1 MSRKIRVAINGFGRI
16 GRLVFRV
23 LRQRTDRFEVVAIND
38 LGTPEQMAMLV
49 KYDSTHGK
57 LGEEVRA
64 EGDKLIVGGD
74 AVRMLQMKVSPKD
87 LPWDEYKVDLV
98 VESTG
103 VFRAQEQVEGHF
115 SGPANGGVKRALLSV
130 PPKGASDP
138 ETAAIIV
145 KGVNDAT
152 LKPSHR
158 VVSNAS
164 CTTNCLAPLAKVLDE
179 AFGIEYGL
187 MTTVHG
193 YTNGQSILDLL
204 HKDPRRA
211 RTAAQNIIPTTTG
224 AALAV
229 GKVLP
234 HLAGKL
240 DGMAMRVP
248 VPDGSIVDLVAE
260 LRDLPADKKKAVAA
274 VNAAVKAAAEGPLK
288 GILEYT
294 EDPIVSSDVIGN
306 PHSSVF
312 DAQATMVM
320 EGTKMV
326 KVLSWYDNEWGYSN
340 RCVDLL
346 ELMAAL

>member
-57 LGEEVRA
+57 LGETVVA
-64 EGDKLIVGGD
+64 DGDKLIVGGD
-74 AVRMLQMKVSPKD
+74 AIQMLQMRVTPKD
-87 LPWDEYKVDLV
+87 LPWDDYKVDLV

-103 VFRAQEQVEGHF
+103 IFRAQEQVEGHF
-115 SGPANGGVKRALLSV
+115 SGPKNQGVKRALLSV
-130 PPKGASDP
+130 PPKGATDP
-138 ETAAIIV
+138 DKVAIIV
-145 KGVNDAT
+145 KGVNSES

-179 AFGIEYGL
+179 AFGIKYGL
-187 MTTVHG
+187 MTTIHG

-248 VPDGSIVDLVAE
+248 VPDGSIVDLVVE
-260 LRDLPADKKKAVAA
+260 LNDLPTDKADAIAA
-274 VNAAVKAAAEGPLK
+274 VNKAMKTAAEGPLK

-294 EDPIVSSDVIGN
+294 EDPIVSSDILHN
-306 PHSSVF
+306 PHSSIF
-312 DAQATMVM
+312 DATSTMM
-320 EGTKMV
+320 MPGTKMV

-346 ELMAAL
+346 EMMAAL